1 MLDFIVGKV
10 CILHRFEMSLLYLPY
25 REIGVITNDSPV
37 HVTRLGN
44 ENFLSVAIGESFQ
57 IMRVDKLNTC
67 LISKPCD
74 SVITHVAVSID
85 I

>member
-1 MLDFIVGKV
+1 MLYFIAGKV
-10 CILHRFEMSLLYLPY
+10 FILHWFDMSLLYLPY

-57 IMRVDKLNTC
+57 IMKVDKLNTC

-74 SVITHVAVSID
+74 SAITHVAVSVD
-85 I
+85 A